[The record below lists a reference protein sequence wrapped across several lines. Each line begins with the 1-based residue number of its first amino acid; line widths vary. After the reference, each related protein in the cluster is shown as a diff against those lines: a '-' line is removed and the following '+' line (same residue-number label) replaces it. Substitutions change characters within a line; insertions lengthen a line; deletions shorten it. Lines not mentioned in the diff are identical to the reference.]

1 MKKILLTGGA
11 GYIGSHI
18 AVQLHENGYIPV
30 VIDNFSNSQESVVA
44 PLQRLT
50 NNELILY
57 KSDCNNYEQLQEIFE
72 NHDIEGVIHLAAFKA
87 VGESVEQPL
96 KYYENNIQSLVQLL
110 KAMKANGVKNLVF
123 SSSCTVYGTPEKQ
136 PVTEKTPWKPAFS
149 PYGYTKQICENIL
162 KDAQKASTEL
172 SIVSLRYFNPVGA
185 HPSGLIGELPIG
197 TPNNLIPYITQVAA
211 GKRDHLTV
219 FGNDYNTPDG
229 TCIRD
234 YIHVVDVAEAHVAA
248 FNYLDQKKAS
258 SLEVFNIGTGKGV
271 SVQEIID
278 IFQDVNK
285 VPLKVVYGERRA
297 GDVEGI
303 YADVT
308 KSEKELG
315 WKARYEIKD
324 SLKHAWQWQ
333 QNLSG

>member
-18 AVQLHENGYIPV
+18 AVQLHENGYTPV
-30 VIDNFSNSQESVVA
+30 VIDNFSNSQESVID
-44 PLQRLT
+44 PLKKLT
-50 NNELILY
+50 DDQLILY
-57 KSDCNNYEQLQEIFE
+57 KADCNDYSQLQDIFKDHE
-72 NHDIEGVIHLAAFKA
+72 IEGVIHLAAFKA
-87 VGESVEQPL
+87 VGESVEKPL

-110 KAMKANGVKNLVF
+110 RAMEDSQVNNLVF
-123 SSSCTVYGTPEKQ
+123 SSSCTVYGTPEEQ

-162 KDAQKASTEL
+162 KDACKANEKL
-172 SIVSLRYFNPVGA
+172 SVVSLRYFNPVGA

-211 GKRDHLTV
+211 GIRDHLTV
-219 FGNDYNTPDG
+219 FGKDYNTPDG

-248 FNYLDQKKAS
+248 FDYLDKKKDS
-258 SLEVFNIGTGKGV
+258 SLDIFNIGTGKGV

-278 IFQDVNK
+278 IFQDVNQ
-285 VPLKVVYGERRA
+285 VPLKVVYGDRRP

-303 YADVT
+303 YADAS
-308 KSEKELG
+308 KGEKELG
-315 WKARYEIKD
+315 WKAQYTIED
-324 SLKHAWQWQ
+324 SLKHAWKWQ
-333 QNLSG
+333 KNLDS

>member
-18 AVQLHENGYIPV
+18 AVQLYENGYIPV
-30 VIDNFSNSQESVVA
+30 VIDNFSNSQESVIE
-44 PLQRLT
+44 PLRELT
-50 NNELILY
+50 QNRLILY
-57 KSDCNNYEQLQEIFE
+57 KADCNSFNQLSDIFKE
-72 NHDIEGVIHLAAFKA
+72 HVIEGVIHLAAFKA

-110 KAMKANGVKNLVF
+110 KVMRENKVNNLVF
-123 SSSCTVYGTPEKQ
+123 SSSCTVYGTPDKQ
-136 PVTEKTPWKPAFS
+136 PVTEETPWKPAFS

-162 KDAQKASTEL
+162 KDTHKAHPKL
-172 SIVSLRYFNPVGA
+172 SVVSLRYFNPVGA

-211 GKRDHLTV
+211 GIREHLTV
-219 FGNDYNTPDG
+219 FGNDYDTPDG

-234 YIHVVDVAEAHVAA
+234 YIHVVDVAEAHVSALD
-248 FNYLDQKKAS
+248 YLKRKKDS
-258 SLEVFNIGTGKGV
+258 SLEIFNIGTGKGV

-285 VPLKVVYGERRA
+285 VPLKVVYGDRRP

-308 KSEKELG
+308 KGEKELN
-315 WKARYEIKD
+315 WKAKYDIKD
-324 SLKHAWQWQ
+324 SLKHAWKWQ
-333 QNLSG
+333 QNLPS

>member
-18 AVQLHENGYIPV
+18 AVQLHENRYIPV
-30 VIDNFSNSQESVVA
+30 VIDNFSNSQESVIE
-44 PLQRLT
+44 PLRKLT
-50 NNELILY
+50 ENELILY
-57 KSDCNNYEQLQEIFE
+57 KADCNNYLQLQEIFKD
-72 NHDIEGVIHLAAFKA
+72 HKIDGVIHLAAFKA
-87 VGESVEQPL
+87 VGESVDEPL

-110 KAMKANGVKNLVF
+110 KVMEDNAVNKLVF
-123 SSSCTVYGTPEKQ
+123 SSSCTVYGTPDKQ
-136 PVTEKTPWKPAFS
+136 PVTEETPWKPAFS
-149 PYGYTKQICENIL
+149 PYGNTKQICENIL
-162 KDAQKASTEL
+162 RDSHIANKDL
-172 SIVSLRYFNPVGA
+172 SVVSLRYFNPVGA

-211 GKRDHLTV
+211 GIRDQLTV
-219 FGNDYNTPDG
+219 FGKDYNTPDG

-248 FNYLDQKKAS
+248 FDYLDKKSDS
-258 SLEVFNIGTGKGV
+258 SLDIFNIGTGKGV

-278 IFQDVNK
+278 IFQNVNNL
-285 VPLKVVYGERRA
+285 PLNVVYGERRA

-308 KSEKELG
+308 KGEKELG
-315 WKARYEIKD
+315 WKARYNIED
-324 SLKHAWQWQ
+324 SLKHAWKWQ
-333 QNLSG
+333 QNLDS